1 MTTEANLLDLGLR
14 DYSEVLRLQRELVE
28 SRAQKSIPD
37 TLILVE
43 HPHVYTV
50 GKAVQGDVPEQVE
63 GVPVFR
69 IERGGQ
75 WTYHGPGQLVGYP
88 ILDLEARQRDI
99 HRFLR
104 NIEETII
111 ATIGEF
117 GITGGLGEQTGVWVG
132 KRKIASIGAAIRNW
146 VSFHGFALNVNTD
159 MTYFHK
165 ISPCGFTGS
174 TMTSMQIELGH
185 VVDFHE
191 VKEKLVREFGKIFDM
206 RLSSTTSEF
215 KVAISSNLAIDTRRA
230 T

>member
-14 DYSEVLRLQRELVE
+14 DYCEVLRLQRELVG
-28 SRAQKSIPD
+28 SRARKSTPD

-43 HPHVYTV
+43 HPNVFTV
-50 GKAVQGDVPEQVE
+50 GKAVQGDVPDRIE

-88 ILDLEARQRDI
+88 ILDLDARQRDI

-104 NIEETII
+104 NIEDTII
-111 ATIGEF
+111 ATIGQF

-132 KRKIASIGAAIRNW
+132 QRKIASIGAAIRNW
-146 VSFHGFALNVNTD
+146 VTFHGFALNVNTD
-159 MTYFHK
+159 MSYFHK

-185 VVDFHE
+185 EVHFHE
-191 VKEKLVREFGKIFDM
+191 VKEKLLREFGKISDTHFS
-206 RLSSTTSEF
+206 RVSSEF
-215 KVAISSNLAIDTRRA
+215 EIPISSNLAIDTPRRS
-230 T
+230 